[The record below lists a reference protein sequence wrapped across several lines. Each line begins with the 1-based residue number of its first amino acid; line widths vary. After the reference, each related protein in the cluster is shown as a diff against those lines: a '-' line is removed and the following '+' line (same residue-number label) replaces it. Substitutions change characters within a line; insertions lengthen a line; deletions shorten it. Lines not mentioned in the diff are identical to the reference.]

1 MPYNFLLLPQTI
13 HQARKE
19 RGWTQV
25 ELAHQLKVSQG
36 TISFWER
43 GVEKP
48 SLEHLVDLVK
58 LMPEMFEQIAR
69 QQDDLLA
76 RLYQLER
83 AIYGGKCSCQG
94 CSCSG

>member
-13 HQARKE
+13 HQACKE

-43 GVEKP
+43 GVETP